1 MGVGGIKY
9 KIYRSQE
16 GENSLL
22 DLFFTYP
29 QQYGPF
35 ALNLNSTTYLR
46 FIFTHLVLKSQ
57 ILFDNVIGQNYI
69 FKLHEP
75 HSRTVPK
82 VNFLCQK

>member
-1 MGVGGIKY
+1 M
-9 KIYRSQE
+9 
-16 GENSLL
+16 
-22 DLFFTYP
+22 YP
-29 QQYGPF
+29 QQYGPY

-57 ILFDNVIGQNYI
+57 IPFDNVIEQNYI

-82 VNFLCQK
+82 VTISCVKNSLL